1 MMAYELLDNGIGKI
15 LILDKGKNLY
25 MKIDIV
31 EVIKI
36 SYPDSYKDEMYDII
50 SIKGDLCDFESFQWK
65 NRGVTI
71 KAFDDIVYIFDT
83 EFVII

>member
-50 SIKGDLCDFESFQWK
+50 SIKGDLCDFKTFLLNAPKIEEIGLERQRDYPK
-65 NRGVTI
+65 
-71 KAFDDIVYIFDT
+71 DI
-83 EFVII
+83 EF